1 MRASWWVVAAGGIVL
16 AGCRDV
22 SSFTNSGDSY
32 QGAVVGAPF
41 FFAGIDPSTCLCLTL
56 DANHLQDAPG
66 TIWTSDGHFQAAA
79 LRPIPELWRDP
90 LSTLSFGDGRLR
102 NLIYVVSPDTTLYDG
117 GGQDVFAVVSLM
129 QSGDVEVRLLAG
141 APPIGSDED
150 GAAPTDHVFGVF
162 PLTRHPGPCPCSS

>member
-1 MRASWWVVAAGGIVL
+1 MRTTRFVLVAAGVVL

-32 QGAVVGAPF
+32 QGAVVDASF
-41 FFAGIDPSTCLCLTL
+41 VLAGIDPATCLCLTL

-66 TIWTSDGHFQAAA
+66 AIWTTDGYFQAAA

-102 NLIYVVSPDTTLYDG
+102 NLIYVVSSSTPFYDG
-117 GGQDVFAVVSLM
+117 GGQDVFAVMSLM

-141 APPIGSDED
+141 APPLGSDGD
-150 GAAPTDHVFGVF
+150 AAVPATHIFGVF